1 MHTEEERTKGTTG
14 ALSSSLPLVG
24 QPEPK
29 QTAAGASI
37 CQDHLPHELVVVPTA
52 ETRTRPAAVPGAV
65 SLSGTRAI
73 VVPAPKR
80 APAHADTAS
89 NRISAAGI
97 GRYVGTFCSNQAG
110 RRNNQ
115 KKLGADYPRRL
126 VRGLTGLFFPVPH
139 ALPEAPALGL
149 SLFLT
154 PRRGPVLLL
163 RLPRGPLAR
172 LLSTPSTAVALRGLL
187 RMEELLTSLQQTHPP
202 SRPACEMHASGC
214 LLILESVCR
223 TFRKAHGRYSSQKL
237 MPRRGTLNSSPGR
250 SSSRSPT
257 VDQTPRGANT
267 L

>member
-115 KKLGADYPRRL
+115 KKLGLITLASPVCSFLFRTRSRKRRL
-126 VRGLTGLFFPVPH
+126 WAFRFSLPPGVARYFCCAFH
-139 ALPEAPALGL
+139 ADHLRAFSRHRAL
-149 SLFLT
+149 
-154 PRRGPVLLL
+154 
-163 RLPRGPLAR
+163 
-172 LLSTPSTAVALRGLL
+172 
-187 RMEELLTSLQQTHPP
+187 Q
-202 SRPACEMHASGC
+202 
-214 LLILESVCR
+214 
-223 TFRKAHGRYSSQKL
+223 
-237 MPRRGTLNSSPGR
+237 
-250 SSSRSPT
+250 
-257 VDQTPRGANT
+257 
-267 L
+267 